1 MKTFFGKILHGC
13 EDVSMLAVRAS
24 DVPLS
29 LPEKALVQSHL
40 LFCKCCKNFIKESAA
55 IDKSLAVYFKNM
67 QAAPQHQLSE
77 EKKHEIEEMLK

>member
-29 LPEKALVQSHL
+29 LSENALVQSHL
-40 LFCKCCKNFIKESAA
+40 LFCKCCKNFMKESAA
-55 IDKSLAVYFKNM
+55 IDKSLSAYFENM
-67 QAAPQHQLSE
+67 RVAPQEKLSE
-77 EKKHEIEEMLK
+77 NKKRALEEMLK